1 MDDMLIKQLKDFSI
15 LCVEDED
22 GIRKRLV
29 NTLKYYFNDI
39 YDCNC
44 GDEAYNLYLEYKPNI
59 IITDIQMR
67 NGDGIELVKRIREN
81 DSSTKIIM
89 LSAFNNE
96 EYLMDL
102 INLNIN
108 FFILKPLN
116 SEKLIKALL
125 SSLADKL
132 NQLLCL
138 SDDLYL
144 DTAKREILFNE
155 ETVLL
160 RKREKE
166 FLELLYEQKD
176 SSITSYTQI
185 EERIWENKTMSNAAL
200 KTFIKELRKKIPKDI
215 ILNIP
220 QEGYKLI

>member
-1 MDDMLIKQLKDFSI
+1 MKK
-15 LCVEDED
+15 
-22 GIRKRLV
+22 
-29 NTLKYYFNDI
+29 
-39 YDCNC
+39 
-44 GDEAYNLYLEYKPNI
+44 
-59 IITDIQMR
+59 
-67 NGDGIELVKRIREN
+67 IREN
-81 DSSTKIIM
+81 DFSTKIIM
-89 LSAFNNE
+89 LSAHNNE

-116 SEKLIKALL
+116 SQKLIKALL

-138 SDDLYL
+138 SNDLYL
-144 DTAKREILFNE
+144 DTAKREILFNA

-166 FLELLYEQKD
+166 FLELLYEQRD
-176 SSITSYTQI
+176 CCITSYTQI